1 MRGRV
6 TTKRYRYLLIVA
18 VLAVLAAVPT
28 LRASSVRGATGP
40 HFYIV
45 FLAGVC
51 GYGQS
56 DPDCK
61 DPISAGVRARH
72 TFAEL
77 KAGLRAAGIAY
88 RPVYYSFDPLHPKI
102 YTEAGTKQH
111 ITVSNQA
118 LQARLTTLSRKDPQA
133 TFDLVGY
140 SAGGVIAAGW
150 VATDGLGSSA
160 SLLPHIHSIV
170 TLDSPVRGSSV
181 LASIPFAADLLGG
194 AVWKDMEPN
203 SSVIRAIAQRPDS
216 WWKQHGHLH
225 TVANK
230 ADMLVPPRDALLG
243 YKHQVD
249 DSVCPPDILSI
260 ASCHGAV
267 LQDAPLGTWIACHW
281 ITTGTQCAVTPTPT
295 PSPTTTVVVS
305 PTVTPTIAPPPP
317 PPA

>member
-1 MRGRV
+1 MMRRQ
-6 TTKRYRYLLIVA
+6 YRRTLIGA
-18 VLAVLAAVPT
+18 ALAILAAAPT
-28 LRASSVRGATGP
+28 FRASGVRGASGP
-40 HFYIV
+40 HLSIV

-88 RPVYYSFDPLHPKI
+88 RPVYYSFDPAHTKT
-102 YTEAGTKQH
+102 YTEANTKQH
-111 ITVSNQA
+111 ITVSIQS
-118 LQARLTTLSRKDPQA
+118 LQARLNALVRKDPQA
-133 TFDLVGY
+133 SFDLVGY

-150 VATDGLGSSA
+150 VVTDGIGPSA
-160 SLLPHIHSIV
+160 ALLSHIHSIV

-203 SSVIRAIAQRPDS
+203 SSVIRAIAQRTDS

-225 TVANK
+225 AVANK

-249 DSVCPPDILSI
+249 DNSCPPDVLSI

-267 LQDAPLGTWIACHW
+267 LKDAPLGAWIACHW
-281 ITTGTQCAVTPTPT
+281 ITTGSQCAVTPTPT
-295 PSPTTTVVVS
+295 PSPTATVVVS
-305 PTVTPTIAPPPP
+305 PTVTPTVAPPPP
-317 PPA
+317 PPAS